1 MTLILSN
8 LVLKWLVTL
17 FFESSGSTVGS
28 TVGNSVVES
37 SVVTVGDSN
46 FESSSFKVVVTL
58 FLSHLV
64 LTLVLKL
71 W

>member
-1 MTLILSN
+1 VTLILSN